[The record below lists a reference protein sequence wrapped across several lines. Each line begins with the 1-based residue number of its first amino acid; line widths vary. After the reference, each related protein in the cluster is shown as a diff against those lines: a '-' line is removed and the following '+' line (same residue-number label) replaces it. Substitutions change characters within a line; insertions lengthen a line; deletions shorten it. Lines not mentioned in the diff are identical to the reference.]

1 MASIR
6 DDAHTSDSA
15 ADSGG
20 WFRSAALVLAGIIL
34 PLTAWS
40 HRPLELRNYGE
51 ATMAQVRGE
60 WVFRSS
66 YYYASL
72 AFGALLV
79 VAGVASAA
87 MTILARRRR

>member
-1 MASIR
+1 MQSLQDDTQPR
-6 DDAHTSDSA
+6 DTADDSR
-15 ADSGG
+15 G
-20 WFRSAALVLAGIIL
+20 WFFAAILILAGIFL
-34 PLTAWS
+34 PLIAWS

-51 ATMAQVRGE
+51 ATMAQMQGE

-79 VAGVASAA
+79 VAG
-87 MTILARRRR
+87 LARAALIVFARGRR